1 MGVSLSQMI
10 LKTINIAEII
20 SPDLGFRT
28 QARGFRQFVDENY
41 AAKEAVMIDFSGV
54 QFASRAFMDEFY
66 NLFFLP
72 SATASFPV
80 KVEVVN
86 LPADIAAILEAVA
99 RTNTQPRVHSADTE
113 PEVSEVKFESVKE
126 MAEYFG
132 DSTLSNYGYESN
144 RTD

>member
-1 MGVSLSQMI
+1 MI
-10 LKTINIAEII
+10 LKTIYIAEII

-41 AAKEAVMIDFSGV
+41 ALEESVTIDFLGV
-54 QFASRAFMDEFY
+54 KFASRAFMDEFY
-66 NLFFLP
+66 NLLLSP
-72 SATASFPV
+72 SAAVSCPV

-86 LPADIAAILEAVA
+86 LPADIAALLEAVV
-99 RTNTQPRVHSADTE
+99 RTNTQPRVLSADTE

-132 DSTLSNYGYESN
+132 DSTLSNSGYESN